1 MPQLKRQRTKTLTV
15 KDNGR
20 SADYVTPN
28 FIYGCLG
35 GCRDS
40 YCYVMRYNHDKVF
53 INENTDQILGK
64 VDKHVAQLDW
74 PKKPNQT
81 DPEFYTYDIGCST
94 DIGLHWKHYDWQDV
108 FTYFRDH
115 PRAKATFATKYV
127 NEKMLDFNPNGK
139 VRIRFSLMP
148 QNMSDVVEP
157 RTSKIADRI
166 AAIPKF
172 IEAGY
177 DVHLN
182 FSPIVFCEGWLA
194 DYRDLFEQVAA
205 VVTDPAHRRMV
216 QAEAIM
222 VTHNPWQHKRNLE
235 AGMTESEAL
244 LWRPD
249 IQEYKRSGYG
259 SSAVR
264 YKRNFKAGLCEEW
277 LAVHEEVIP
286 WNTVRYLF

>member
-1 MPQLKRQRTKTLTV
+1 MPQIKRQKTRTLAV

-20 SADYVTPN
+20 SADFVTPN

-35 GCRDS
+35 GCRNS

-53 INENTDQILGK
+53 INENTDQILER
-64 VDKHVAQLDW
+64 VARHADGREW
-74 PKKPNQT
+74 PKRPNQT

-94 DIGLHWKHYDWQDV
+94 DIGLHWKHYDWERV
-108 FTYFRDH
+108 FSFFRDH
-115 PRAKATFATKYV
+115 PHAKATFATKYV
-127 NEKMLDFNPNGK
+127 NERMLDFNPAGK

-148 QNMSDVVEP
+148 QSVSSYLEP
-157 RTSKIADRI
+157 RTSSIAERL
-166 AAIPKF
+166 AAIVPF
-172 IEAGY
+172 LEAGY
-177 DVHLN
+177 DVHVN
-182 FSPIVFCEGWLA
+182 FSPIVFYEGWLE
-194 DYRDLFEQVAA
+194 DYRDLFRQLAAA
-205 VVTDPAHRRMV
+205 VPPAYRDRV

-249 IQEYKRSGYG
+249 LQEAKRSNYG

-264 YKRNFKAGLCEEW
+264 YRRDLKAELCEQW
-277 LAVHEEVIP
+277 LAVHDEEVP

>member
-53 INENTDQILGK
+53 INENTEQILDRIAAHAGK
-64 VDKHVAQLDW
+64 LDW
-74 PKKPNQT
+74 PKRPNQT
-81 DPEFYTYDIGCST
+81 DATYYTYDIGCST
-94 DIGLHWKHYDWQDV
+94 DIGLHYKHYDWERV
-108 FTYFRDH
+108 FTFFRDH
-115 PRAKATFATKYV
+115 PMAKATFATKYV
-127 NEKMLDFNPNGK
+127 NDKLLDFDPRGK

-148 QNMSDVVEP
+148 QRMSDLVEP
-157 RTSKIADRI
+157 KTSQIADRI
-166 AAIPKF
+166 AAIPRF
-172 IEAGY
+172 IAAGY
-177 DVHLN
+177 DVHVN
-182 FSPIVFCEGWLA
+182 FSPIIFCEGWLE
-194 DYRDLFEQVAA
+194 DYRELFEELATT
-205 VVTDPAHRRMV
+205 VTDPAHRDIV
-216 QAEAIM
+216 QAEGIM
-222 VTHNPWQHKRNLE
+222 VTHNPWQHERNLA

-249 IQEYKRSGYG
+249 IQEHKRSGYG

-264 YKRNFKAGLCEEW
+264 YRHDLKAQICREW
-277 LAVHEEVIP
+277 LAVHDEVVP
-286 WNTVRYLF
+286 WNRMRYLF

>member
-53 INENTDQILGK
+53 INENTEQILGR
-64 VDKHVAQLDW
+64 VDAHAGKLAW
-74 PKKPNQT
+74 PKSPNQT
-81 DPEFYTYDIGCST
+81 DPTYYTYDIGCST
-94 DIGLHWKHYDWQDV
+94 DIGLHWKHYDWQQV
-108 FTYFRDH
+108 FTFFRDH
-115 PRAKATFATKYV
+115 PTAKATFATKYV
-127 NEKMLDFNPNGK
+127 NPKMLDFDPRGK

-148 QNMSDVVEP
+148 QNMSDLVEP
-157 RTSKIADRI
+157 KTSKIADRI
-166 AAIPKF
+166 AAIPRF
-172 IEAGY
+172 IAAGY
-177 DVHLN
+177 DVHVN
-182 FSPIVFCEGWLA
+182 FSPIIFCEGWLD
-194 DYRDLFEQVAA
+194 DYRNLFEQLAA
-205 VVTDPAHRRMV
+205 AITDPAHRAMV

-222 VTHNPWQHKRNLE
+222 VTHNPWQHQRNLA

-249 IQEYKRSGYG
+249 IQEHKRSGYG

-264 YKRNFKAGLCEEW
+264 YKRDFKAQLCEEW
-277 LAVHEEVIP
+277 LAVHNEVIP

>member
-1 MPQLKRQRTKTLTV
+1 MPQLKHQRTRTLKV

-35 GCRDS
+35 GCRNS
-40 YCYVMRYNHDKVF
+40 YCYVMRYNFDKVF
-53 INENTDQILGK
+53 INDNVEQILERI
-64 VDKHVAQLDW
+64 DRHVAPLDW
-74 PKKPNQT
+74 PKAPNQT
-81 DPEFYTYDIGCST
+81 DPQFYTYDIGCST
-94 DIGLHWKHYDWQDV
+94 DIGLHWKHYDWERV
-108 FTYFRDH
+108 FDYFREH

-127 NEKMLDFNPNGK
+127 NPKMLDYDPQGK

-148 QNMSDVVEP
+148 QPMSSYLEP
-157 RTSKIADRI
+157 KTSSITDRI
-166 AAIPKF
+166 HAIVPF
-172 IEAGY
+172 LEAGY
-177 DVHLN
+177 DVHVN
-182 FSPIVFCEGWLA
+182 FSPIVFYEGWLD
-194 DYRDLFEQVAA
+194 DYRDLFEQLNAA
-205 VVTDPAHRRMV
+205 VPERYRNRV

-235 AGMTESEAL
+235 NGMTESEAY

-264 YKRNFKAGLCEEW
+264 YKRNFKQQLCDEW
-277 LAVHEEVIP
+277 LALHDEIIP

>member
-64 VDKHVAQLDW
+64 VEQHVTALDW